1 MIPQKFSAIVNK
13 PLNPRFSGPSAKLAV
28 AATTLLLAGCASSAE
43 LATLREAPGYSA
55 GYGDGCSTA
64 TEEDKSFSTASTRD
78 AYEFDNDPAYRAGWR
93 QGYLECGNTTPD
105 AKDGGRILGER
116 NEY

>member
-1 MIPQKFSAIVNK
+1 MNK
-13 PLNPRFSGPSAKLAV
+13 VFPYF
-28 AATTLLLAGCASSAE
+28 AAAAFALGGCATSAD
-43 LATLREAPGYSA
+43 LQALREAPGFQA

-64 TEEDKSFSTASTRD
+64 AEEDKSFSTRQVRD
-78 AYEFDNDPAYRAGWR
+78 AYQFENDDAYRAGWR
-93 QGYLECGNTTPD
+93 QGYLECVNAIPE

>member
-1 MIPQKFSAIVNK
+1 MGA
-13 PLNPRFSGPSAKLAV
+13 
-28 AATTLLLAGCASSAE
+28 AGCATADM
-43 LATLREAPGYSA
+43 AALREAPGFPA

-64 TEEDKSFSTASTRD
+64 TEEDKSFSTKQTRD
-78 AYEFDNDPAYRAGWR
+78 AYAFKNDEAYRAGWR
-93 QGYLECGNTTPD
+93 QGYLECTTQTPE

>member
-1 MIPQKFSAIVNK
+1 MIRSIEKTCPKFPRLASAALI
-13 PLNPRFSGPSAKLAV
+13 
-28 AATTLLLAGCASSAE
+28 AAALTAAAGCASNAD
-43 LATLREAPGYSA
+43 LAALREQPGFAA

-64 TEEDKSFSTASTRD
+64 TEEDKSFSTRQSRD
-78 AYEFDNDPAYRAGWR
+78 AYAFENDDAYRAGWR
-93 QGYLECGNTTPD
+93 QGYLECSHTTPE

>member
-1 MIPQKFSAIVNK
+1 MTVQNSF
-13 PLNPRFSGPSAKLAV
+13 PSLK
-28 AATTLLLAGCASSAE
+28 LLLAASVLAISGCASTADYQALQAS
-43 LATLREAPGYSA
+43 PGFAA

-64 TEEDKSFSTASTRD
+64 TEEDKSFSIKRTRD
-78 AYEFDNDPAYRAGWR
+78 AYAFDNDEGYRAGWR
-93 QGYLECGNTTPD
+93 QGYLECAHQTPE